1 MVIAAPRHGFWVRR
15 SAYPEQRFRAASG
28 FAIWASLTMRASRFP
43 PNFLGEQN
51 TNMLASFAMARR
63 PDREKVDV
71 LSQKDLQ
78 ELRHNLAHPSLGAV
92 RDFYEQAYRDCRLI
106 YSRLPSP
113 RQMQTLV
120 QVWKQLRKWR

>member
-1 MVIAAPRHGFWVRR
+1 
-15 SAYPEQRFRAASG
+15 
-28 FAIWASLTMRASRFP
+28 
-43 PNFLGEQN
+43 
-51 TNMLASFAMARR
+51 MARR
-63 PDREKVDV
+63 PDREKADI
-71 LSQKDLQ
+71 LTEKDLKD
-78 ELRHNLAHPSLGAV
+78 LRRNLAHLSVGGV

>member
-1 MVIAAPRHGFWVRR
+1 
-15 SAYPEQRFRAASG
+15 
-28 FAIWASLTMRASRFP
+28 
-43 PNFLGEQN
+43 
-51 TNMLASFAMARR
+51 MARR
-63 PDREKVDV
+63 PDREKLDL
-71 LSQKDLQ
+71 LSAKDLA
-78 ELRHNLAHPSLGAV
+78 ELRHNLAHLSIQAV